1 MLQTDYKLKKTIK
14 PEILLVIQRG
24 LDIHVHGDEND
35 PNRVLFHQNIQQHQ
49 IDLLFLLKALIQ
61 SLQSN
66 FMRHST
72 IKMLFRYLA
81 RVTDCTCYNVN
92 SFYKSTIYDVIK
104 YWLQCSGEQIDAK
117 TLEKLIEI
125 IIKDITPSKATL
137 VLQINV
143 NNNSK
148 SKSTNNKTSTTS
160 TTTATAANEEK
171 DTPRV
176 QQTQVANCQSALGLL
191 ETLFKSVHLN
201 IKKTTCTEGI
211 TFTTLNFSCLY
222 KKFIFTAIIPYYNK
236 YFTGYICKLYLF
248 TIH

>member
-1 MLQTDYKLKKTIK
+1 MFENINEFRDAPEILQNVIKFKDIPTYLGTMDVYKILTRRMANIVIFLIQMLQTDYKLKKTIK

-24 LDIHVHGDEND
+24 LDIYVHGDEND

-117 TLEKLIEI
+117 TLQKLIEI

-143 NNNSK
+143 NSRRP
-148 SKSTNNKTSTTS
+148 SRH
-160 TTTATAANEEK
+160 E
-171 DTPRV
+171 
-176 QQTQVANCQSALGLL
+176 
-191 ETLFKSVHLN
+191 
-201 IKKTTCTEGI
+201 
-211 TFTTLNFSCLY
+211 
-222 KKFIFTAIIPYYNK
+222 
-236 YFTGYICKLYLF
+236 
-248 TIH
+248 